1 MPADNNDIKVE
12 TVTRLPA
19 SAPAFHADDTEP
31 VAEYRSV
38 SALAIASL
46 VFGMASPLCLA
57 WPLLLVIPLVG
68 TAISIFAL
76 RRIDTSDGA
85 LAGRWAATAALA
97 LCVFSGTA
105 AVTRDLGTRYIRTWQ
120 AEKLG
125 REWIELLLA
134 GETEKAFQL
143 TVAGNRREPPIV
155 EPGMPAPTETPYEL
169 FLDDPVVSALTKA
182 GERSEIQRAE
192 TLIYEPQPRR
202 QFIIQ
207 QEFAIAPRASADQ
220 SPQHPIEAILTLQR
234 SHLAGERQPRWLVR
248 TYEASPQNHEA
259 AHVH

>member
-1 MPADNNDIKVE
+1 ME
-12 TVTRLPA
+12 TVTRLPV
-19 SAPAFHADDTEP
+19 SDQAFHADDTEP
-31 VAEYRSV
+31 VAEYRTV
-38 SALAIASL
+38 SALAIVSL
-46 VFGMASPLCLA
+46 LFGLASPLCLA

-68 TAISIFAL
+68 AAVSIFAL

-105 AVTRDLGTRYIRTWQ
+105 AVTRDLGTRYVRTRQ

-143 TVAGNRREPPIV
+143 SVAGNRREPPMP
-155 EPGMPAPTETPYEL
+155 EPGMPAPTGTPYEL

-182 GERSEIQRAE
+182 GAQSETQLAE

-207 QEFAIAPRASADQ
+207 QKFVIAPHAQADK
-220 SPQHPIEAILTLQR
+220 SHQHPIEVILTLQR

-248 TYEASPQNHEA
+248 SYEAPQAVDEA
-259 AHVH
+259 AHLH